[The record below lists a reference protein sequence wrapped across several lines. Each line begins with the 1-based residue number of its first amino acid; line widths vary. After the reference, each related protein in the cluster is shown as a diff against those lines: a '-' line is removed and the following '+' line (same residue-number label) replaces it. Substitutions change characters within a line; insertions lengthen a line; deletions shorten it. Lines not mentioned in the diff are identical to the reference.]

1 MFAPVLGIP
10 AAVIVFLATHHY
22 LVEWDVIGD
31 KAAIDA
37 LGACLGLCAYF
48 LVRGLD
54 IFLEQKKDNPE
65 PFVAP
70 KAVPDAFGNIKELFS
85 ESSYGPFFWGIKTV
99 DPEANKLVAV
109 LQFTE
114 LMGSGFMIPPIQAQR
129 LMMVQ
134 IIVEP
139 VAEAEQKPLYPH
151 IPGNEEKAIAQI
163 KMNWRID
170 SPLNRHT
177 VNRIMDETTAA
188 VRETVGL
195 PVPTKP
201 QPKSPFE
208 PPGWLIALTIM
219 AVLFCGQRAE
229 DYSNLKLKQEEDRKQ
244 RQEQAQREQ
253 AKRDETERKY
263 REYQEEQQR
272 KAQEL
277 WKQQQQQGTASSYN
291 SSPTPYTPPSVN
303 PFAPQLT
310 PSPAPSDQNGTSPW
324 RFNGGGNN

>member
-22 LVEWDVIGD
+22 LTQWDWVGD
-31 KAAIDA
+31 KVAIDA
-37 LGACLGLCAYF
+37 LGVCLALCAYY

-70 KAVPDAFGNIKELFS
+70 KAVPDAFGEIKELLS

-129 LMMVQ
+129 LMLIQV
-134 IIVEP
+134 IVEP
-139 VAEAEQKPLYPH
+139 VAEGEQKALYPN
-151 IPGNEEKAIAQI
+151 IPGNEEKALAQI
-163 KMNWRID
+163 NVNWRID

-188 VRETVGL
+188 LRESVGL
-195 PVPTKP
+195 PAPNKP

-208 PPGWLIALTIM
+208 PPGWLIALTII
-219 AVLFCGQRAE
+219 AVLFCNQRAE
-229 DYSNLKLKQEEDRKQ
+229 EYAAIKVKRDAEIKE

-253 AKRDETERKY
+253 QKREEAERKY
-263 REYQEEQQR
+263 REYQEEQRR
-272 KAQEL
+272 KADDW
-277 WKQQQQQGTASSYN
+277 WKQQQR
-291 SSPTPYTPPSVN
+291 SPSPYSPNPTPPSVN

-310 PSPAPSDQNGTSPW
+310 PSPAPSDQSGSTPW
-324 RFNGGGNN
+324 RSN